1 MTGRG
6 FGKTRAGAEFVHERA
21 MEHPGRWISIIG
33 KTPSDVRDYQI
44 EGPSGILRN
53 APKHERPTY
62 HPSKRRIVWPNESW
76 GTVYSSEE
84 PEQTRGFS
92 GDTAWLDEFAKWS
105 NPLEVWRNLQFGMR
119 EASDDKPRICI
130 STTPRPLPVLRE
142 IESKTTTVVVRGSS
156 YENRGNLDPSW
167 FSDILSEHE
176 GTHLARQEIYGEIL
190 DEAPGAK
197 WTRQLIEDQ
206 TLEKGTLPPIIKKA
220 VVGVDPAMT
229 SGPDADDTGIIVCGI
244 GEDGCG
250 YVLADKS
257 GRMTPDGWGRK
268 AYGAFT
274 QFDCDWIV
282 AEKNQGGD
290 LVEHVIHTV
299 NRYIPYE
306 GVFGKKSKILRADP
320 VAALY
325 EQGRIFHVKSFPKL
339 EDEMCSYDPEESNF
353 SPNRLD
359 AMVYAFRKLFPLDG
373 IVQRARRLSTSY
385 HTLR

>member
-6 FGKTRAGAEFVHERA
+6 FGKTRAGGAFVHERA
-21 MEHPGRWISIIG
+21 MEHPGRWIAVIG

-53 APKHERPTY
+53 APPEECPTY
-62 HPSKRRIVWPNESW
+62 HPSKRRLVWPNGSW
-76 GTVYSSEE
+76 GTIYSSEE

-92 GDTAWLDEFAKWS
+92 GDTAWLDEFAKWT

-130 STTPRPLPVLRE
+130 STTPRPLPILRE
-142 IESKTTTVVVRGSS
+142 IEQSNKTVVVRGSS

-167 FSDILSEHE
+167 FDDILSQHE

-190 DEAPGAK
+190 DEAPGAL

-206 TLEKGTLPPIIKKA
+206 RVDEPPTLIKKA
-220 VVGVDPAMT
+220 VIGVDPAMS
-229 SGPDADDTGIIVCGI
+229 SGPDSDECGIVACGI
-244 GEDGCG
+244 GDNGFG
-250 YVLADKS
+250 YVLADRSRKTS
-257 GRMTPDGWGRK
+257 PDGWGRIVVGQ
-268 AYGAFT
+268 YD
-274 QFDCDWIV
+274 QWECNYVV

-290 LVEHVIHTV
+290 LVEHVIRTV
-299 NRYIPYE
+299 RPYISYK
-306 GVFGKKSKILRADP
+306 GVTAKKSKILRADP

-325 EQGRIFHVKSFPKL
+325 EQGRIFHAGSFPRL
-339 EDEMCSYDPEESNF
+339 EDEMCSYDPEENNF

-359 AMVYAFRKLFPLDG
+359 AMVYAFTELFPLDG
-373 IVQRARRLSTSY
+373 RVRRARRLSTSY
-385 HTLR
+385 RTLR